1 VCERAIK
8 SDRERRTSEEVSSPG
23 WRFFSHNRAR
33 IDYDSQWNQ
42 GAARRMGWS
51 DRRTQRSMTMVAI
64 NESNLDRAI
73 RIFVGFFLL
82 LVATLLYGAWQW
94 MFGAASALL
103 LLTGI
108 IGFSPLYR
116 LIGVNTL
123 DS

>member
-1 VCERAIK
+1 
-8 SDRERRTSEEVSSPG
+8 
-23 WRFFSHNRAR
+23 
-33 IDYDSQWNQ
+33 
-42 GAARRMGWS
+42 
-51 DRRTQRSMTMVAI
+51 MVAI